1 MDRSDG
7 SVDVFSIQNEKYN
20 ELMRTVSEI
29 ESRSSDIDISEL
41 DEIGKDLAKAYKVIT
56 DFTDIEKATI
66 FENLSSKMV
75 DVPLIGGVFKD
86 ISTNSRN
93 KRIEE
98 SGIEEILQKMFVAF
112 EVKQKKLY
120 ELMDIRE
127 ESNKLT
133 KKTIENLESF
143 IEENNKII
151 SSENE
156 FTASQKMQSVE
167 QTNRAMRQVLLA
179 KDSLMKGET
188 LMTLITR
195 VSSKI
200 SDTLPT
206 MEANLNRDLRLVGA
220 VKSLTDSL
228 EMFKFVEDLTNKV
241 HDATSDTLQKAL
253 LESNKVLIEMND
265 TSRIKRANENM
276 VSFNKQLISSDKA
289 YQESVANS
297 FKLVTEYSKELSK
310 IDLNTTKSI
319 ENHSRKALNYPK
331 LSKKGL

>member
-1 MDRSDG
+1 MNRSDG

-112 EVKQKKLY
+112 EEKQKKLY

-206 MEANLNRDLRLVGA
+206 MEANLNRDLSPLS
-220 VKSLTDSL
+220 SLFTLIFEIFDVHVLLLMSL
-228 EMFKFVEDLTNKV
+228 
-241 HDATSDTLQKAL
+241 HS
-253 LESNKVLIEMND
+253 LIWQS
-265 TSRIKRANENM
+265 TAS
-276 VSFNKQLISSDKA
+276 
-289 YQESVANS
+289 
-297 FKLVTEYSKELSK
+297 
-310 IDLNTTKSI
+310 
-319 ENHSRKALNYPK
+319 
-331 LSKKGL
+331 